1 VRGHSF
7 LLMYVLFSI
16 PKKNEGPIAPSLPP
30 PLRRAVENIIKMH
43 EYLPISFVHKM
54 MVLVHDEISRQ
65 ISFASS
71 EFSDPQTSRPKTRR
85 SVLEAFFVV
94 EKIATRPN
102 CCRKN
107 FEFFHFQDFLKK
119 KIQTQ
124 VEKYV
129 QKYL

>member
-1 VRGHSF
+1 LVGCGGAGALF
-7 LLMYVLFSI
+7 FAYVCTLFYS
-16 PKKNEGPIAPSLPP
+16 KKNEGPIAPSLPP

-71 EFSDPQTSRPKTRR
+71 EFSDPQTSRPKRRR

-94 EKIATRPN
+94 EKITMWPN
-102 CCRKN
+102 C
-107 FEFFHFQDFLKK
+107 
-119 KIQTQ
+119 T
-124 VEKYV
+124 
-129 QKYL
+129 